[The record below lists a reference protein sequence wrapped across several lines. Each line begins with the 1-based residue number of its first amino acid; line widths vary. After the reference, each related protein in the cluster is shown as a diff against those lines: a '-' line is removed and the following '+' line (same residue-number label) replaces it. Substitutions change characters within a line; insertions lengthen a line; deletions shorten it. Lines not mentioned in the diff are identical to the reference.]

1 LTFPN
6 SNYYISPTHKLSV
19 VIEKLKLSIANF
31 VFQIFLVLVNLEK
44 MNFELATRVD
54 NYTLEDLSAEE
65 LPAAE
70 PVAAT
75 PAAEPWACIPV
86 AATPAADTATAAV
99 EDPASADAPTGYQLS
114 LCWCR

>member
-1 LTFPN
+1 LPILFFK
-6 SNYYISPTHKLSV
+6 SC
-19 VIEKLKLSIANF
+19 F
-31 VFQIFLVLVNLEK
+31 VCEFGK

-65 LPAAE
+65 L
-70 PVAAT
+70 

-114 LCWCR
+114 LCWCG